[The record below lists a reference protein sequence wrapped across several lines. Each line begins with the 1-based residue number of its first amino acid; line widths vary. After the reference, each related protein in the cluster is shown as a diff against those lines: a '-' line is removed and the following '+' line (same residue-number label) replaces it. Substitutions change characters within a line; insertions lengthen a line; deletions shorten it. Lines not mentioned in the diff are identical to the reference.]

1 MHVTRNKEMPTNVP
15 LDLTLKGA
23 SAASTSRRVSE
34 FRASDYRLH
43 GGPDLLE
50 RHWLLQHPLGRE
62 LLVTNLWRVR
72 PDARVNRFHTAP
84 EHEVLLEGMVDS
96 LGLREWPRPT
106 TFGERI
112 RVSLMLLRYG
122 FAMGGFKSP
131 DWRSMYANRRP
142 A

>member
-1 MHVTRNKEMPTNVP
+1 MHVTRNKDMPTNFP
-15 LDLTLKGA
+15 LGLPPSRA
-23 SAASTSRRVSE
+23 SAAGTSSV

-50 RHWLLQHPLGRE
+50 RHWLLLHPFGRE
-62 LLVTNLWRVR
+62 LLVTNLRRVR
-72 PDARVNRFHTAP
+72 PDVRVNRFHTAP
-84 EHEVLLEGMVDS
+84 EHEVLLEGMADG

-106 TFGERI
+106 TFGQRM

-131 DWRSMYANRRP
+131 DWQSMYANRGP